1 MIRWRLLSVVPPGQ
15 GCGLC
20 FGKGCDDR
28 GEGSVAVMKR
38 VLVVDDQR
46 DCSEP
51 MARLLRLCGFEAG
64 MADDGAAALR
74 VLDKFGPDVVLLDLA
89 MPGMDG
95 FEFLR
100 ALRGLPRWTDLP
112 VVVFTAFY
120 NDQMHSGLRLL
131 GVNDVFSKGH
141 TDFDL
146 LISRLSEITGE
157 NKSVGAGR
165 RVLLVEADA
174 QTREALERLLREY
187 GYEVSGVGS
196 ALEAIK
202 EAEYGE
208 FDLAVVD
215 LGLAEGE
222 SAKLLQVLLG
232 KGNCKSLGL
241 SGKGHEGEGTGF
253 SKVMKKPV
261 EAAELMEA
269 IKGLT
274 AGSQA

>member
-1 MIRWRLLSVVPPGQ
+1 
-15 GCGLC
+15 
-20 FGKGCDDR
+20 
-28 GEGSVAVMKR
+28 
-38 VLVVDDQR
+38 
-46 DCSEP
+46 
-51 MARLLRLCGFEAG
+51 MARLLKLCGFEAG
-64 MADDGAAALR
+64 MADDGVAALR
-74 VLDKFGPDVVLLDLA
+74 ALDHFSPDVVLLDLA

-100 ALRGLPRWTDLP
+100 ALRGLPKWTDLP

-165 RVLLVEADA
+165 RVLLVEEDP
-174 QTREALERLLREY
+174 QTRGALERLLRDY

-202 EAEYGE
+202 EAEGGV

-215 LGLAEGE
+215 LGLAEEE

-232 KGNCKSLGL
+232 KGDCKSLGL
-241 SGKGHEGEGTGF
+241 SKSGHAGEGAGF
-253 SKVMKKPV
+253 SKVLKRPARMEEV
-261 EAAELMEA
+261 MEA
-269 IKGLT
+269 IRGLT
-274 AGSQA
+274 RG